1 MRYVR
6 FTYVDAKTQTPVTKE
21 PAKNGPDIPH
31 GVVPTFTIESSYGGY
46 PILYGIVE
54 DDTFELQDWMAEIT
68 EEDFFSIFKRELK
81 DRARNKRWQVERSG
95 IVVGSSFIRTT
106 IEDQNRI
113 SNMVTSLNLVTT
125 MGSID
130 FEYAPGEWAT
140 LTREEG
146 LAIGAAVAEHVQSC
160 FSWCKTVHTLIDELA
175 LTVNNL
181 GDVLPI
187 LQEIEAY
194 GQPTAVV

>member
-21 PAKNGPDIPH
+21 PAKNGPDIPY
-31 GVVPTFTIESSYGGY
+31 GVVPTFAIESSYGGS

-54 DDTFELQDWMAEIT
+54 DATLELADWMVEIT
-68 EEDFFSIFKRELK
+68 EEDFFSIFKQELK
-81 DRARNKRWQVERSG
+81 ERARNKRWQVEGSG
-95 IVVGSSFIRTT
+95 IIVGSSFIRTT

-113 SNMVTSLNLVTT
+113 SNMVTSLNIVPT
-125 MGSID
+125 MATID
-130 FEYAPGEWAT
+130 FEYAPGEWT
-140 LTREEG
+140 TFTRDEG

-160 FSWCKTVHTLIDELA
+160 FSWCKTVHTLIDELV

-187 LQEIEAY
+187 LQEIEGY
-194 GQPTAVV
+194 GQPVAVV